1 MKRTFMSIALLV
13 AVVACSDPAPSAEPP
28 HLTEEFG
35 CGVGFYVGDANQN
48 NGLFVVYEDMSGA
61 MAGDVAT
68 TSDLTS
74 GDWTARL
81 DRGTDVFA
89 NWCDDVLEPGEPTP
103 VVDETWEVSGSIEVL
118 TLPEGGQ
125 CGPATARLTD
135 LVAQDDEGERLALG
149 DLDVTNESWGCF
161 AG

>member
-1 MKRTFMSIALLV
+1 MKRTLMSIALVIV
-13 AVVACSDPAPSAEPP
+13 AVACSDAAPTVEPP
-28 HLTEEFG
+28 ELTEEFG
-35 CGVGFYVGDANQN
+35 CGFGFYVGDASQN

-74 GDWTARL
+74 GVWTARL
-81 DRGTDVFA
+81 DRGSDVFA
-89 NWCDDVLEPGEPTP
+89 NWCDDVLEPDEPTP
-103 VVDETWEVSGSIEVL
+103 AVDETWEVSGSIEVL

-135 LVAQDDEGERLALG
+135 LVAHNDEGETFDLG
-149 DLDVTNESWGCF
+149 DIDVTNEFWGCF